1 MDKVDSMR
9 KPVETVFEFNKV
21 SYRYKQDRAAALNE
35 ISFAIPLGKKT
46 AIVGPNG
53 AGKSTLI
60 FHMNGLF
67 SSESGEILF
76 KGERLNKQ
84 IQAELVRRVGVVF
97 QDPDDQI
104 ISMTVKDDVAFGPT
118 QLGLSSGEA
127 KQRAMESMELVGVA
141 HLADLNPSELSFGQK
156 KQVAVAGVIAMDTD
170 VVILDEPMAF
180 LDPSGQKHIQKI
192 MELLITNGK
201 TVIIATHNMQ
211 LVAEWADHVIVVK
224 DGACLGNMSPR
235 ELFCEH
241 PQLLEEANLDLPP
254 VAQLF
259 QGLWDD
265 RASMPI
271 QIEEAR
277 RWIQAQRGVK
287 QESKD

>member
-1 MDKVDSMR
+1 M
-9 KPVETVFEFNKV
+9 ETIFEFIQV
-21 SYRYKQDRAAALNE
+21 SYHYKKDRAAALND
-35 ISFAIPLGKKT
+35 ITFGIPLNKKT

-67 SSESGEILF
+67 TCEAGEITYMGLSLS
-76 KGERLNKQ
+76 KTM
-84 IQAELVRRVGVVF
+84 QAELVRQVGIVF

-104 ISMTVKDDVAFGPT
+104 ISMTVKDDIAFGPT
-118 QLGLSSGEA
+118 QMGLGAAEA
-127 KQRAMESMELVGVA
+127 ARKAAESMALLEIS

-156 KQVAVAGVIAMDTD
+156 KQVAVAGVIAMDTN

-180 LDPSGQKHIQKI
+180 LDPSGQQRIQGV
-192 MELLITNGK
+192 MDMLASQGK

-211 LVAEWADHVIVVK
+211 LVAEWADHVIIVK
-224 DGACLGNMSPR
+224 DGSCLGQMTPR
-235 ELFCEH
+235 QLFSDH

-259 QGLWDD
+259 SGMWNGTEPL
-265 RASMPI
+265 PI
-271 QIEEAR
+271 RMDEAR
-277 RWIQAQRGVK
+277 AWLKSRLDN
-287 QESKD
+287 ESSIDKPTP

>member
-1 MDKVDSMR
+1 MENMMDS
-9 KPVETVFEFNKV
+9 PAGTVFEFKKV

-76 KGERLNKQ
+76 KGERLNKKT
-84 IQAELVRRVGVVF
+84 QAELVRRVGVVF

-118 QLGLSSGEA
+118 QLGLSASEA
-127 KQRAMESMELVGVA
+127 KQRAMESMELVGVT

-180 LDPSGQKHIQKI
+180 LDPSGQRHIQGI

-224 DGACLGNMSPR
+224 NGACLGNMSPR

-241 PQLLEEANLDLPP
+241 PHLLEEANLDLPP
-254 VAQLF
+254 VAQMF
-259 QGLWDD
+259 HGLWED
-265 RASMPI
+265 RAAMPI

-277 RWIQAQRGVK
+277 RWIQAQLNAVK
-287 QESKD
+287 

>member
-1 MDKVDSMR
+1 MSDN
-9 KPVETVFEFNKV
+9 VFQFNKV
-21 SYRYKQDRAAALNE
+21 SYRYKQDRSAALNE
-35 ISFAIPLGKKT
+35 ISFTIPLRQKT

-53 AGKSTLI
+53 AGKSTMI

-67 SSESGEILF
+67 SCEAGEITF
-76 KGERLNKQ
+76 MGETLNKKL
-84 IQAELVRRVGVVF
+84 QAELVRRVGVVF

-118 QLGLSSGEA
+118 QLGLSPSEV
-127 KQRAMESMELVGVA
+127 KQRVIASMELVGIS
-141 HLADLNPSELSFGQK
+141 HLADMNPSELSFGQK

-180 LDPSGQKHIQKI
+180 LDPVGQKRIQEI
-192 MELLITNGK
+192 MEQLISRGK

-224 DGACLGNMSPR
+224 DGTCLGNMTPR
-235 ELFCEH
+235 QLFCEQ
-241 PQLLEEANLDLPP
+241 PELLDKANLNLPP

-259 QGLWDD
+259 HGLWED
-265 RASMPI
+265 RATMPI
-271 QIEEAR
+271 RLEEAR
-277 RWIQAQRGVK
+277 RWIELQAAQR
-287 QESKD
+287 